1 MVSDGPVVIRRSSFL
16 SKSLMRKIFFLVFI
30 VALFPAAYIA
40 NILVH
45 GNFEPIT
52 EGEAYRSGQ
61 INEDKLEQ
69 YLKEYRIKSVVNLRG
84 ENSGA
89 DWYENETA
97 ICKRLSVIHYDLA
110 MTSSDRPNPDVVNR
124 LMTIFSEAPRPVLIH
139 CKSGSDRS
147 GLAAALWK
155 VVVDGEPKSVAEKQ
169 LSIRYGHFPV
179 GQTSILDDFFE
190 SWDPA
195 TAPRLPV
202 NSR

>member
-1 MVSDGPVVIRRSSFL
+1 
-16 SKSLMRKIFFLVFI
+16 MRKIYFLAFI

-40 NILVH
+40 DILVH
-45 GNFEPIT
+45 GNFQPIT

-61 INEDKLEQ
+61 INQGRLEE
-69 YLKEYRIKSVVNLRG
+69 YLKEYRIKSVLNLRG

-89 DWYENETA
+89 DWYEDEIA
-97 ICKRLSVIHYDLA
+97 VCSRLSVRHYDLA
-110 MTSSDRPNPDVVNR
+110 MTSSDRPNPDVVSR

-155 VVVDGEPKSVAEKQ
+155 VVVDGEPKSIAEKQ

-179 GQTSILDDFFE
+179 GQTAILDDFFE

-195 TAPRLPV
+195 TAPRLQV